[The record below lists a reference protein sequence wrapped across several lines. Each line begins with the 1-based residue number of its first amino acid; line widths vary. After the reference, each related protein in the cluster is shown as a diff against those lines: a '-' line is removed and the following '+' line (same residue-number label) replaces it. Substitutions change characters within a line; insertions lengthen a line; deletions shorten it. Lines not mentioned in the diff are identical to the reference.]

1 MHRLT
6 AVPLLALF
14 LFTTAGCDAPEE
26 APPPQTEIL
35 WDTWGVPHVY
45 GATAD
50 DLFHAF
56 GWAQMHSHGDLVL
69 RLYGQARGRA
79 AEYWG
84 ADGAEND
91 RIVRTMGV
99 PETAARWYA
108 EQTPAM
114 KGLLDAF
121 VAGMNAYAEANPNR
135 LDDAVEAIL
144 PVTPEDVMAHT
155 MRVIHLTFV
164 GGSAVPMAERWS
176 GAEQMGSNGWAVAPA
191 RSASGNALLL
201 ANPHLPWSDFFTWYE
216 VHLVGPGVDAYGA
229 SLVGMPVLG
238 IAFNDHLGWTHTVNT
253 FDGVD
258 LYELE
263 LTGDGYRFDGEE
275 RAFEVTPDTLR
286 IRQPDGTL
294 RGEPLPRLRSVHG
307 PVLARRGDR
316 ALAVRLVGLD
326 QSGLFEQ
333 YWDMIRA
340 TDLDEFEAAQRR
352 LQMPMFNTVYA
363 DRDGHILYLSGG
375 RVPVRPEGGW
385 AEWQGVMPGTE
396 SRTLWTETHP
406 YDDLPRVV
414 DPPAGW
420 VQNANDPAWTST
432 FPPALDADAFP
443 PYLSP
448 RAMGFR
454 PQRSARMLA
463 EDSSITFDELRTYKH
478 DTRLELADRLLDDLL
493 PAARTHGTPL
503 AKQAAEVLGAW
514 DRRADAGSRGAVLFA
529 AWAQRLGPGS
539 FAEPWREDAP
549 RTTPDGL
556 ADPAAAATAL
566 DDAARQVTDAYGAL
580 DVPWGEVY
588 RLRFGVA
595 DLPANGGP
603 GELGLFRVLWFAPDD
618 DQRFRAVGGDSYVAL
633 VEFSDPVRA
642 EVLTTYGNA
651 SQPGSAHRGDQIE
664 LFARQEL
671 RPVWRTRAEVE
682 ANLEGRT
689 AFGPEDGAAYA
700 RQ

>member
-1 MHRLT
+1 
-6 AVPLLALF
+6 
-14 LFTTAGCDAPEE
+14 
-26 APPPQTEIL
+26 
-35 WDTWGVPHVY
+35 
-45 GATAD
+45 
-50 DLFHAF
+50 
-56 GWAQMHSHGDLVL
+56 
-69 RLYGQARGRA
+69 
-79 AEYWG
+79 
-84 ADGAEND
+84 
-91 RIVRTMGV
+91 
-99 PETAARWYA
+99 
-108 EQTPAM
+108 
-114 KGLLDAF
+114 
-121 VAGMNAYAEANPNR
+121 
-135 LDDAVEAIL
+135 
-144 PVTPEDVMAHT
+144 
-155 MRVIHLTFV
+155 
-164 GGSAVPMAERWS
+164 
-176 GAEQMGSNGWAVAPA
+176 
-191 RSASGNALLL
+191 
-201 ANPHLPWSDFFTWYE
+201 
-216 VHLVGPGVDAYGA
+216 
-229 SLVGMPVLG
+229 
-238 IAFNDHLGWTHTVNT
+238 
-253 FDGVD
+253 
-258 LYELE
+258 
-263 LTGDGYRFDGEE
+263 
-275 RAFEVTPDTLR
+275 
-286 IRQPDGTL
+286 
-294 RGEPLPRLRSVHG
+294 
-307 PVLARRGDR
+307 LARRGDR

-340 TDLDEFEAAQRR
+340 TDLESFEAAQRR

-463 EDSSITFDELRTYKH
+463 EDSSITFDELRAYKH

-514 DRRADAGSRGAVLFA
+514 DRRADATSRGAVLFA

-566 DDAARQVTDAYGAL
+566 DAAAREVTDAYGAL

-588 RLRFGVA
+588 RLRFGGA

-618 DQRFRAVGGDSYVAL
+618 DRRFRAVGGDSYVAL

-651 SQPGSAHRGDQIE
+651 SQPGSAHRGDQVE

-689 AFGPEDGAAYA
+689 AFGPDDGAAYA
-700 RQ
+700 RN